1 MALGENIKRLR
12 KARGWDQKTL
22 SAASGVQIGTIS
34 AIEVRNSRKSGYAT
48 AIAAALGVTV
58 ETLESRE
65 ATDAVLST
73 GEGRMMGGEATPS
86 LAIELEGN
94 PEYPSVRRVSVK
106 AQAGIT
112 GYAVEHCEDVAPI
125 VFRSDWYKSHGYR
138 PERLMALR
146 VAGESMVPSLWPGD
160 LIVVNTESAEP
171 KDGTAFLVVY
181 EGEVAVKRLVRDAG
195 AWWLASDN
203 SDQRRYSRKLCD
215 DATQIIGEVIYKQ
228 SERV

>member
-1 MALGENIKRLR
+1 METPAQRL
-12 KARGWDQKTL
+12 KAAR
-22 SAASGVQIGTIS
+22 AAVGMSQQQLAAQAGVSQGTIGN
-34 AIEVRNSRKSGYAT
+34 IESGTRGIDKA
-48 AIAAALGVTV
+48 AWKLAAAMGV
-58 ETLESRE
+58 
-65 ATDAVLST
+65 DAKWLAT

-160 LIVVNTESAEP
+160 LIVVNTESSEP